1 MVQFLSD
8 SLIDFNEFNQFL
20 VEDFLFLLEGNN
32 LSIQLLQTFFQFFLV
47 FQNGHLIF
55 FFDSKLHLSDLE
67 CFLEVMGLSLQVLA
81 PLLFLSPGLVALV
94 QVSAEVL
101 NLLLLLPED
110 LSEFVRGMSHVLQH
124 VA

>member
-1 MVQFLSD
+1 
-8 SLIDFNEFNQFL
+8 
-20 VEDFLFLLEGNN
+20 
-32 LSIQLLQTFFQFFLV
+32 
-47 FQNGHLIF
+47 
-55 FFDSKLHLSDLE
+55 
-67 CFLEVMGLSLQVLA
+67 MGLSLQVLA